1 MVENIPEVT
10 SIAKDDRTVP
20 YRTVPDLVVHVSGS
34 LQDVGEG
41 EAGGADASDN
51 GSPHN
56 VVRVV
61 GQMVKIGL
69 NMPIV

>member
-1 MVENIPEVT
+1 MLLKMTI
-10 SIAKDDRTVP
+10 P

-34 LQDVGEG
+34 LQDVREG

-51 GSPHN
+51 CPPHN

-61 GQMVKIGL
+61 GKMVKVGL
-69 NMPIV
+69 NMSIV

>member
-1 MVENIPEVT
+1 MYHISRNAGPARVT
-10 SIAKDDRTVP
+10 VVTVL

-34 LQDVGEG
+34 FQDVGEG

-51 GSPHN
+51 CPPHN

>member
-1 MVENIPEVT
+1 
-10 SIAKDDRTVP
+10 
-20 YRTVPDLVVHVSGS
+20 LVVHVSGS